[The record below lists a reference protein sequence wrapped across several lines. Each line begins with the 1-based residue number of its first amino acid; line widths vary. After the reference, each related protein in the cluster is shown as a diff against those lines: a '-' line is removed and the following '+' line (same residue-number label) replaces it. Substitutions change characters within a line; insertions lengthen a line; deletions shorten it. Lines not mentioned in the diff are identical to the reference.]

1 MKKILF
7 ITLILIVNITFAQVE
22 INPSSI
28 NADLNLKSQTK
39 GMLLPRINKPADVNS
54 PQEGLFIYNKELKTP
69 AFHDG
74 GSWRMMNSTA
84 ASSVNNIDSLT
95 YTIVNGYGNLSTG
108 TNKLESIDLGV
119 TYDGLANSNVVQIV
133 KPRDAKTIE
142 FIKFFY
148 DSRAN
153 GSSATNTLVIEIK
166 VYKKGT
172 STPYFSY
179 KYKNVK
185 ILAFNMGN
193 TTGGNSSNESFTI
206 QGKLFGWYDYAT
218 STGIAYDLSSGTPSF
233 ISYSSF

>member
-1 MKKILF
+1 MKKLLHI
-7 ITLILIVNITFAQVE
+7 ILILLVNIAFAQVE
-22 INPSSI
+22 INPSSV

-74 GSWRMMNSTA
+74 SNWRMMNSTA
-84 ASSVNNIDSLT
+84 ATSTNNADSLT
-95 YTIVNGYGNLSTG
+95 YTIVNGYGNLTTG
-108 TNKLESIDLGV
+108 TNKLESISLGG
-119 TYDGLANSNVVQIV
+119 TYDGLESSNVAQIV

-142 FIKFFY
+142 FIRFFY

-153 GSSATNTLVIEIK
+153 SSSATNTLVIEIK

-185 ILAFNMGN
+185 ILALSMGN
-193 TTGGNSSNESFTI
+193 ATGGNSPDDSFTI
-206 QGKLFGWYDYAT
+206 QSKLFGWYDYAT
-218 STGIAYDLSSGTPSF
+218 STGAAYDLSSGTPSF
-233 ISYSSF
+233 VSYTSF